1 MPLDNQLIMQK
12 YNELLQSLSE
22 RLTTVETRVSQ
33 LERPQLMYKPPQCQ
47 DYQTIAE
54 TLDDLH
60 NAVEEL
66 RNVGRDRQSSDD

>member
-1 MPLDNQLIMQK
+1 MPLDNQLIIQK

-22 RLTTVETRVSQ
+22 RLTTVEEKVSS

-54 TLDDLH
+54 TLDYLH

-66 RNVGRDRQSSDD
+66 RNGGGDSELTDD

>member
-1 MPLDNQLIMQK
+1 MMPLDNQLIMQK
-12 YNELLQSLSE
+12 YNELLLQLQE
-22 RLTTVETRVSQ
+22 RLTTVEKKVSS

-47 DYQTIAE
+47 NYKTIAE

-66 RNVGRDRQSSDD
+66 RNVQRSEEG

>member
-22 RLTTVETRVSQ
+22 RLTTVEKKVSQ

-66 RNVGRDRQSSDD
+66 RDAKRSEDG

>member
-22 RLTTVETRVSQ
+22 RLTTVETKVSQ